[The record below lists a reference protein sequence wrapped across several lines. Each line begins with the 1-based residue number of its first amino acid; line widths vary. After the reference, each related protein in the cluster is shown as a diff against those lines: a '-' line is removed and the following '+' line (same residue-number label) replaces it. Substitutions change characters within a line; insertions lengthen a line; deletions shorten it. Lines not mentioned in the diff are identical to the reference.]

1 MADRLRSRSASLPG
15 SMHDGFRIRALELVD
30 RSAARFTIEDRH
42 PFQDRRVIELALA
55 CPNCQKWRDGV
66 TKFVPR
72 QAVARCLPE
81 AIAARRTKA
90 ELSFLFAEAL
100 PVGGDAGFCC
110 DIASLR
116 WIDGERLRSMYRD
129 LRQAYAEG
137 RKEFLPHLWPFGW
150 RMASRSGLI
159 PASPASLGPHLT
171 SLEG

>member
-1 MADRLRSRSASLPG
+1 M
-15 SMHDGFRIRALELVD
+15 
-30 RSAARFTIEDRH
+30 
-42 PFQDRRVIELALA
+42 
-55 CPNCQKWRDGV
+55 
-66 TKFVPR
+66 
-72 QAVARCLPE
+72 ARCLPE

-137 RKEFLPHLWPFGW
+137 RKEFLPHLWPVW
-150 RMASRSGLI
+150 QIAE
-159 PASPASLGPHLT
+159 PKAT
-171 SLEG
+171 